1 MTGRFLFQALVVLGI
16 SSCAAD
22 DILPEKGNGAG
33 SGVVPSYENAEVDTG
48 ESSDQL
54 AEKAPSKME
63 SSTANKEASNALTSA
78 DSPPDAAVDK
88 NELEKVVND
97 FEKGL
102 HSLKLNSYRCTFE
115 IKDKTFRDACV
126 IIGDL
131 EYSQCMIDFRE
142 QIKLMTCEKKLMGF
156 QEALDYIFKS

>member
-1 MTGRFLFQALVVLGI
+1 MTGRFLFQALLVLGI

-33 SGVVPSYENAEVDTG
+33 SGVVPSYENAKAPPG

-54 AEKAPSKME
+54 AEKAPNQIDPSA
-63 SSTANKEASNALTSA
+63 ANKDESNALTSA
-78 DSPPDAAVDK
+78 ETPPDAAVATT
-88 NELEKVVND
+88 EVEKVVND

-115 IKDKTFRDACV
+115 IKDKSFRDACV

-142 QIKLMTCEKKLMGF
+142 QIKFMTCEKKLMGF
-156 QEALDYIFKS
+156 QDALDYIFKS